1 MQLLVGKLQ
10 LPLNIFKQGNN
21 LVVEK
26 DYAAIAASKITRPAN
41 VTRKPKILVYS
52 RNKKGKTTFG
62 ISAGIEN
69 TLVIDPEHGSDE
81 MKKKNPHVWHI
92 ERWEE
97 LDDITNFLRFSK
109 HPYTWVCVDGLT
121 KISNMSLK
129 YVMKLQE
136 EKSLD
141 RIPGLVQQ
149 RDYGKS
155 GELMKDLLTRF
166 HNMPLGVV
174 FTAQERQDGAY
185 DDSDDEDSEDAE
197 VAYIPDLPRGVR
209 GVANSLVDVIGRLY
223 VVKLTGNNGVAKA
236 ERRLWIGESVKYD
249 TGYRSDFVLPE
260 MVRNP
265 TIPKLVSLM
274 RTGKVPTT
282 TARTK

>member
-1 MQLLVGKLQ
+1 MAAK
-10 LPLNIFKQGNN
+10 PA
-21 LVVEK
+21 EK
-26 DYAAIAASKITRPAN
+26 DYAKIAAEKITRPSKIK
-41 VTRKPKILVYS
+41 RMPKILVYS

-62 ISAGIEN
+62 TSAGIEQ
-69 TLVIDPEHGSDE
+69 TLVIDPEHGTDE
-81 MKKKNPHVWHI
+81 MKKKDPHVWHI

-97 LDDITNFLRFSK
+97 LDDVTNYLRFSSHQYK
-109 HPYTWVCVDGLT
+109 WVCLDGLT

-129 YVMKLQE
+129 YVMRLQE

-141 RIPGLVQQ
+141 RIPGLVVQ

-166 HNMPLGVV
+166 HNMPMGVV
-174 FTAQERQDGAY
+174 YTAQERQDGAY
-185 DDSDDEDSEDAE
+185 DDSEDEDSEETE
-197 VAYIPDLPRGVR
+197 VAYVPDLPKGVR

-223 VVKLTGNNGVAKA
+223 VVRLDSEPPKA

-249 TGYRSDFVLPE
+249 TGYRSDFVLPD

-265 TIPKLVSLM
+265 TIPKLVRLM
-274 RTGKVPTT
+274 RTGRASAPKN
-282 TARTK
+282 AG

>member
-1 MQLLVGKLQ
+1 MA
-10 LPLNIFKQGNN
+10 
-21 LVVEK
+21 EK
-26 DYAAIAASKITRPAN
+26 DYAAIAASKIVRPASI
-41 VTRKPKILVYS
+41 TRKPKFLVYS

-69 TLVIDPEHGSDE
+69 TLVLDPEHGSDE
-81 MKKKNPHVWHI
+81 MKSKNPHVWHI
-92 ERWEE
+92 DRWED
-97 LDDITNFLRFSK
+97 LDDATNFLRFSK

-121 KISNMSLK
+121 KFSNMALK

-136 EKSLD
+136 DRSLD

-185 DDSDDEDSEDAE
+185 DDSEDEDSEE
-197 VAYIPDLPRGVR
+197 TSVAYIPDLPRGVR

-223 VVKLTGNNGVAKA
+223 VVKLDTGKV

-260 MVRNP
+260 TVRNP
-265 TIPKLVSLM
+265 TVPKLVRLI
-274 RTGKVPTT
+274 RTGKATT
-282 TARTK
+282 PSTPKG

>member
-1 MQLLVGKLQ
+1 MA
-10 LPLNIFKQGNN
+10 
-21 LVVEK
+21 EK
-26 DYAAIAASKITRPAN
+26 DYAKIAASKITRPSQ
-41 VTRKPKILVYS
+41 VKRKPKLLVYS

-62 ISAGIEN
+62 ISAGIDK
-69 TLVIDPEHGSDE
+69 TLVIDPEHGTDE
-81 MKKKNPHVWHI
+81 MKKKDPHVWHI
-92 ERWEE
+92 EKWEE
-97 LDDITNFLRFSK
+97 MDDVTNFLRFSK
-109 HPYTWVCVDGLT
+109 HQYEWVCVDGLT
-121 KISNMSLK
+121 KLANMSLK

-155 GELMKDLLTRF
+155 GELMKDMLTRF

-174 FTAQERQDGAY
+174 YTAQERQDGAY
-185 DDSDDEDSEDAE
+185 DDSEDEDSEESD

-223 VVKLTGNNGVAKA
+223 VVRLDSEPPKA

-249 TGYRSDFVLPE
+249 TGYRSDFVLPD

-265 TIPKLVSLM
+265 TIPKLIRLM
-274 RTGKVPTT
+274 RTGKATVAK
-282 TARTK
+282 TAATKNPG

>member
-1 MQLLVGKLQ
+1 
-10 LPLNIFKQGNN
+10 
-21 LVVEK
+21 
-26 DYAAIAASKITRPAN
+26 
-41 VTRKPKILVYS
+41 
-52 RNKKGKTTFG
+52 
-62 ISAGIEN
+62 
-69 TLVIDPEHGSDE
+69 
-81 MKKKNPHVWHI
+81 MKKKDPHVWHI
-92 ERWEE
+92 EKWEE
-97 LDDITNFLRFSK
+97 LDDVTNFLRFEK
-109 HPYTWVCVDGLT
+109 HDYQWVCLDGLT

-174 FTAQERQDGAY
+174 YTAQERQDGAY
-185 DDSDDEDSEDAE
+185 DDSDDDDSEEAE

-223 VVKLTGNNGVAKA
+223 VVRLDSEPPKA

-249 TGYRSDFVLPE
+249 TGYRSDFVLPD
-260 MVRNP
+260 MIRNP
-265 TIPKLVSLM
+265 TVPKLVRLM
-274 RTGKVPTT
+274 RTGRA
-282 TARTK
+282 TAPKNPG